1 MEESVILQ
9 TAACDQD
16 EHIEAE
22 VTLEIISSDLDNW
35 TEFFF
40 MNNETGEH
48 LCVCLSLPV
57 YLSICLLV

>member
-35 TEFFF
+35 TEFFC

-48 LCVCLSLPV
+48 LCVCLSVPV
-57 YLSICLLV
+57 